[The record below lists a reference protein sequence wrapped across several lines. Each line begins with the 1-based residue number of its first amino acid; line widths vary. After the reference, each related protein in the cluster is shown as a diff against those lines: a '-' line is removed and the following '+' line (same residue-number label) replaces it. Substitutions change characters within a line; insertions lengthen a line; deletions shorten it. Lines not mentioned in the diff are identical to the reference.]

1 MHTVSYFES
10 FLCGIPNTTP
20 TRSFY
25 EPTNKRKCGV
35 LPNTPIQVID
45 GSGRVYE
52 MTIAHSCVRFA
63 QEARFALASSLAAI
77 GHLLRESTCTCPAD
91 SS

>member
-35 LPNTPIQVID
+35 LPNTPVQVIG

-52 MTIAHSCVRFA
+52 MTIAHSCVRFGTGSALRIGELPDGYRTPA
-63 QEARFALASSLAAI
+63 QRKYLYVSS
-77 GHLLRESTCTCPAD
+77 R
-91 SS
+91 